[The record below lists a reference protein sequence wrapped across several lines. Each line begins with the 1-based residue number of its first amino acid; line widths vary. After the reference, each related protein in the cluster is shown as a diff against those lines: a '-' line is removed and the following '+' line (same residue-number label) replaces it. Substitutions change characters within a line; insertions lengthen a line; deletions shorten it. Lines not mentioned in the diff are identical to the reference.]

1 MHALK
6 ELLGLT
12 SRIRVKTQRAQED
25 VGAKGNL
32 DSNIA
37 KKSWKGT
44 LKEME
49 TNEDYWCSSV

>member
-1 MHALK
+1 MQALK
-6 ELLGLT
+6 EVLGLT

-25 VGAKGNL
+25 GAKGNL

-37 KKSWKGT
+37 KKSWKGI

-49 TNEDYWCSSV
+49 TNEDYWCSSG